1 MAEIKKTETSVKPVA
16 TIKTPVAATATKTP
30 EVKMAAPAA
39 KPEAKKAEA
48 KKPATKKPAAKKP
61 AAKKAEPKKAE
72 AKKPAAK
79 KTTTKTAAKKPATKT
94 TAKKTTAKKAPAKKP
109 AAKKTEA
116 VQVSIELQYSYKHI
130 PYEKIVEDS
139 KNNFAYEMGGNVND
153 IKKLSIYVKPSEDAA
168 YYVVNDKVQ
177 GRIGLE

>member
-1 MAEIKKTETSVKPVA
+1 MA
-16 TIKTPVAATATKTP
+16 
-30 EVKMAAPAA
+30 
-39 KPEAKKAEA
+39 
-48 KKPATKKPAAKKP
+48 
-61 AAKKAEPKKAE
+61 
-72 AKKPAAK
+72 
-79 KTTTKTAAKKPATKT
+79 
-94 TAKKTTAKKAPAKKP
+94 TAKKTTKKATTANKATTKP

-177 GRIGLE
+177 GRIGL